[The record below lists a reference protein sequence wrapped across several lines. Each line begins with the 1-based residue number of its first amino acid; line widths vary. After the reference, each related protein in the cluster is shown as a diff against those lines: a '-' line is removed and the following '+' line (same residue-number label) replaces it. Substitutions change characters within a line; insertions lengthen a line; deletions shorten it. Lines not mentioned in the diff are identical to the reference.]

1 MAYQNINQYNFR
13 KWYLKPVNE
22 ITDLCLASDERNYN
36 EEVIFSPY
44 LIAETYGEKLP
55 VYLDL
60 NDPKTKDKIVRWEMR
75 LTDKRIHKTYMN
87 G

>member
-36 EEVIFSPY
+36 EEVVFSPY

-60 NDPKTKDKIVRWEMR
+60 NDSNCNQL
-75 LTDKRIHKTYMN
+75 LTLDYGEYNSGNTLLST
-87 G
+87 

>member
-1 MAYQNINQYNFR
+1 MKPNKLKTKYATQLGVVFIHKINPN
-13 KWYLKPVNE
+13 
-22 ITDLCLASDERNYN
+22 DG
-36 EEVIFSPY
+36 EEYF
-44 LIAETYGEKLP
+44 
-55 VYLDL
+55 LDL